1 MNILVLHNAYREAG
15 GEERAVA
22 TEVGLLRA
30 AGHAVRL
37 ETVSNST
44 LGHAP
49 AALSALLRVGGDPQ
63 RAAWVRDLIRASG
76 AEIVHVHNFFPLL
89 TPSVHAA
96 ARAEGAGVVQTLH
109 NIRLLCAASSFMRAG
124 QSCTKCAGGALHW
137 GAVHRCYR
145 GSLPASLGLW
155 HMQRQ
160 RPNLMRDVH
169 RFITLTDVARQHFL
183 RDGFPADRLV
193 VKGNTAPRPA
203 RPSGPRRGVL
213 YAGRLTAEKGLLD
226 LLAAAWALPDIPVT
240 VVGGGP
246 LEPLLRAKAPANMTL
261 LGYRNAEEVARLM
274 AGSALLVVP
283 STGAEGFPLV
293 LAEAFACGLPVLTS
307 DQPELIEITG
317 PTLAGARFRRGDAVD
332 LAGRVGELLA
342 DPARLAQLSIAALE
356 RYETLCNPDMNRRAL
371 ERIYAEAQDL
381 ARHEKEF

>member
-15 GEERAVA
+15 GEERAVE

-30 AGHAVRL
+30 AGHTVRL
-37 ETVSNST
+37 ETVSNTT
-44 LGHAP
+44 LDHTP

-63 RAAWVRDLIRASG
+63 RAAWVRDLIHASS

-96 ARAEGAGVVQTLH
+96 ARAQGVGVVQTLH
-109 NIRLLCAASSFMRAG
+109 NVRLLCAASSFMRAG

-145 GSLPASLGLW
+145 GSLPASIGLW

-160 RPNLMRDVH
+160 RRKLMRDVH

-183 RDGFPADRLV
+183 RGGFPPDRLV

-203 RPSGPRRGVL
+203 RPSGQRRGVL
-213 YAGRLTAEKGLLD
+213 YAGRLTTEKGLLD
-226 LLAAAWALPDIPVT
+226 LLAAARTLPDIPVT

-246 LEPLLRAKAPANMTL
+246 LEPLLHAEAPGNMAL
-261 LGYRNAEEVARLM
+261 LGYRPTEEVARLM
-274 AGSALLVVP
+274 ASSALLVVP
-283 STGAEGFPLV
+283 SIGAEGFPLV

-307 DQPELIEITG
+307 DQPELIEIAG
-317 PTLAGARFRRGDAVD
+317 PTLAGARFRRGDAID
-332 LAGRVGELLA
+332 LAGRIGDLLA

-356 RYETLCNPDMNRRAL
+356 RYETFCNPDMNRRAL
-371 ERIYAEAQDL
+371 ERIYAEARDL
-381 ARHEKEF
+381 ARHEREF